1 MCVFVVVRFARFS
14 RERFPL
20 SECRNLS
27 LGGKKEG
34 RKKKREEKKEKKK
47 KKKVC
52 AEVEVSV
59 SVIRKEFAP
68 HYEVF

>member
-1 MCVFVVVRFARFS
+1 M
-14 RERFPL
+14 PK
-20 SECRNLS
+20 SE
-27 LGGKKEG
+27 LGGKKG
-34 RKKKREEKKEKKK
+34 RKKKKKGGKKGKKKKK